1 MAKNLSFFFHTA
13 KNNFKRGGQRISVAI
28 LCVAFGVMSLVA
40 MTTISSS
47 FEKSFV
53 VDPTLLIGA
62 DISSNRTYEPYIL
75 PEEIAKI
82 EQLKT
87 DQVLKDYTLIA
98 YSSTV
103 AFQKEGSDEWKYPS
117 ASLGVDLQKYPL
129 IGSLEMEGDNI
140 NDPIQRLGEPNSV
153 LLTVDLAKNNDLKVG
168 DTITLSDLTVGV
180 PIKLEIVG
188 ILLDTP
194 NHQGDKLYYSYEV
207 AEKLANGRPNFNT
220 LLSTSDD
227 PEAAAKSLKNL
238 GWSAYEAE
246 VLAEQDKDSRQ
257 LITLLLNGAGVVGL
271 LVGGIG
277 IANTMQV
284 LISRRQNE
292 IAIWKMLGYEN
303 REVSTL
309 FAIEAGLIGLAGSIP
324 GAFLGTLLSKSLT
337 TVFSKTSTV
346 LVSWHFNPTISVSAV
361 VIGILTTIIFALWS
375 ILKAQGVTPIALLR
389 REPSTTSKEQA
400 LKTIGLVMLLA
411 VPFLFITAYI
421 MGSLSQALIVL
432 VVAILGML
440 VLSFVLRAA
449 LRLATAILPYKIFP
463 ILNIPRKNLRRNGL
477 TPMLAGAALFIGV
490 VTMLFAA
497 ITTQSAQSLILEES
511 DSWQGSNVVILAPA
525 TEEASIMG
533 AVAKIPTEEASIGY
547 QTLVKSIH
555 QVGNQENKVYP
566 LLIGREQ
573 LEEYQVSETEFGVE
587 DGAYVSARYSSLNR
601 GDSVE
606 ITFMDGSTKTVPI
619 VGVYEVDSGRLFQD
633 NSGLLMTS
641 EFSKQLTT
649 PDQLQY
655 FLKVKPETLA
665 GLPQELGAI
674 DPQAMVLNLVAR
686 AARFAQS
693 YKNLYVLAVNMAALS
708 FLAGLLLIANSVS
721 LSTLNRRYEIGV
733 LKCVGYSNR
742 NILSSLMVEY
752 IVIAVVAFLSGLIA
766 VEGFVLIVGAQSP
779 LAKVMLAFSPKTI
792 GLVGLILITLTVL
805 SVLLAA
811 WKPIQVSPLVV
822 LSDGE

>member
-1 MAKNLSFFFHTA
+1 MANNLSFFFHTA
-13 KNNFKRGGQRISVAI
+13 KNNLKRGGQRISVAI
-28 LCVAFGVMSLVA
+28 LCVGFGVMSLVA

-62 DISSNRTYEPYIL
+62 DISSDRTYEPYIL
-75 PEEIAKI
+75 PEEIAKV
-82 EQLKT
+82 EQLKS
-87 DQVLKDYTLIA
+87 DQVLEDYTLIP

-103 AFQKEGSDEWKYPS
+103 AFQTEGSDEWKYPS
-117 ASLGVDLQKYPL
+117 AGLGIDLQKYPL
-129 IGSLEMEGDNI
+129 IGSLEMEGDNV
-140 NDPIQRLGEPNSV
+140 NDPIQRLGEPNSI
-153 LLTVDLAKNNDLKVG
+153 LLTIDLAKNNNLQVG
-168 DTITLSDLTVGV
+168 DSITLSDLTVGV

-207 AEKLANGRPNFNT
+207 AEKLANGKSNFNT
-220 LLSTSDD
+220 LLATSDD
-227 PEAAAKSLKNL
+227 PEAAAKSLKDL

-246 VLAEQDKDSRQ
+246 VLAEQDKGNRQ
-257 LITLLLNGAGVVGL
+257 MISLMLNGAGVMGL

-284 LISRRQNE
+284 LLSRRQNE
-292 IAIWKMLGYEN
+292 IAIWKMLGYKDW
-303 REVSTL
+303 EVSII
-309 FAIEAGLIGLAGSIP
+309 FALEAGLIGLAGSIP

-361 VIGILTTIIFALWS
+361 LIGVLTTVIFALWA
-375 ILKAQGVTPIALLR
+375 IIKAQDVAPITLLR
-389 REPSTTSKEQA
+389 REPNTTSKGQA

-411 VPFLFITAYI
+411 IPFLFITAYI

-432 VVAILGML
+432 VVAILCML
-440 VLSFVLRAA
+440 VLSFALRAA
-449 LRLATAILPYKIFP
+449 LWLITAILPSKLFP

-477 TPMLAGAALFIGV
+477 TPILSGVALFIGV
-490 VTMLFAA
+490 VTMLFAS
-497 ITTQSAQSLILEES
+497 ITTQSAQPLVLDEG
-511 DSWQGSNVVILAPA
+511 DTWQGSNVVILAPA
-525 TEEASIMG
+525 EEEASIKG

-547 QTLVKSIH
+547 QTVVKSIH

-573 LEEYQVSETEFGVE
+573 LEEYQVTETEFGVE
-587 DGAYVSARYSSLNR
+587 DGAYVSMNHSSLQK

-606 ITFMDGSTKTVPI
+606 ITFMDGSTKTVSI
-619 VGVYEVDSGRLFQD
+619 VGVYEVDSDRLFQT
-633 NSGLLMTS
+633 NTGLLMTS
-641 EFSKQLTT
+641 ELSKQLTT

-665 GLPQELGAI
+665 RLPQELGEI
-674 DPQAMVLNLVAR
+674 SSEVMVINLIAR

-693 YKNLYVLAVNMAALS
+693 YKNLYVLAISMAALS

-733 LKCVGYSNR
+733 LKCVGYSNG
-742 NILSSLMVEY
+742 NILSSLMIEY
-752 IVIAVVAFLSGLIA
+752 LLIAVVAFLSGLIA
-766 VEGFVLIVGAQSP
+766 VEGFSLIVGTQIPMSKVL
-779 LAKVMLAFSPKTI
+779 LALSPKTVWQ
-792 GLVGLILITLTVL
+792 VGIVLLTLTML
-805 SVLLAA
+805 SVLLVA